1 MEKGKS
7 KGLIFLIIIL
17 MLLVLGL
24 GGYIIYDKVM
34 KDKNSSES
42 INDKNEEKN
51 TNLEKKEN
59 IEEDNNN
66 TVKYEDSTGI
76 NYDELEKELIDKI
89 NSDSN
94 TNVYLST
101 CEDFN
106 TQDIV
111 ISTTSISEVI
121 KKLKTADSVEEIAT
135 STFCPAYRFSI
146 TSNKGNDNGSKDLMS
161 IVYGY
166 DRKILLVGIN
176 DTGYAYHFASENELD
191 HFLENLK

>member
-1 MEKGKS
+1 
-7 KGLIFLIIIL
+7 

-76 NYDELEKELIDKI
+76 NYDELEKELINKV

-106 TQDIV
+106 TKNTV
-111 ISTTSISEVI
+111 ISSTSISEVI
-121 KKLKTADSVEEIAT
+121 QKLKIAYLVEELTT
-135 STFCPAYRFSI
+135 SKFCPVYSFSI
-146 TSNKGNDNGSKDLMS
+146 TSNMESEKNRKDLMS
-161 IVYGY
+161 IVYGD

-176 DTGYAYHFASENELD
+176 DKGYAYHFTSENELD

>member
-1 MEKGKS
+1 
-7 KGLIFLIIIL
+7 
-17 MLLVLGL
+17 
-24 GGYIIYDKVM
+24 M

-42 INDKNEEKN
+42 INDKNEKKN

-59 IEEDNNN
+59 IEEDNNI
-66 TVKYEDSTGI
+66 VKYEDSTGI
-76 NYDELEKELIDKI
+76 NYDELEKELINKI

-111 ISTTSISEVI
+111 ISTISISEVI

-146 TSNKGNDNGSKDLMS
+146 TSNKGSDNESKDLMS
-161 IVYGY
+161 IVYGN
-166 DRKILLVGIN
+166 DRKTLLVGIN